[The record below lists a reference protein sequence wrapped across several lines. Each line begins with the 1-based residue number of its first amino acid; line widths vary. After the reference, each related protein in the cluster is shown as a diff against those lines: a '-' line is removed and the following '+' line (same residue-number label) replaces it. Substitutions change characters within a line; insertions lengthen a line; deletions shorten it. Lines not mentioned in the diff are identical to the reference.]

1 MLYGM
6 KVALAGV
13 KGGAGKST
21 SAVALAHLA
30 QGDYPGQ
37 VVLVDLDP
45 QATSRRWLP
54 AITRTAEDAGGIAIA
69 MTEARVGILDLPPG
83 RSDAATAGLTAA
95 DLVVAVCGLGPG
107 ELDGLA
113 ATCRLVD
120 PDLILPTRIDRRRAL
135 HHEAMD
141 LLSHRFGSRVL
152 TPVPASAVV
161 ERAQA
166 SHRPLPALSAPGL
179 AYQDAWHRVRRLLEK
194 AS

>member
-1 MLYGM
+1 MMLPM

-21 SAVALAHLA
+21 SAVALAYLA
-30 QGDYPGQ
+30 QDAYPGQ

-54 AITRTAEDAGGIAIA
+54 SITRGAEDASGIAEA
-69 MTEARVGILDLPPG
+69 MTGTTLGILDLPPG
-83 RSDAATAGLTAA
+83 RSDAATAGLATA

-135 HHEAMD
+135 HHEAFD
-141 LLSHRFGSRVL
+141 LLCRRFGGRVL

-166 SHRPLPALSAPGL
+166 SHRPLPALSPPAV
-179 AYQDAWHRVRRLLEK
+179 AYQDAWHRIQELFKEL
-194 AS
+194 S